1 MGPIDRE
8 GTFRG
13 TPVEWAVS
21 ETKNKYPQFVVR
33 LMATEKWVET
43 AEEMEALGVTEPSWV
58 PWAEYEQSMVGYLV
72 LFNNDGPIFNY
83 EQVQAALGWDGA
95 SFSGLSEANHLD
107 TTVLFRVEENTYQDV
122 TRLQIAWIDEKDAS
136 IERTLRALDPEKLK
150 ALDSRY
156 VGMLNTKKAAP
167 ASKPGKPM
175 APKAKDPRTEPV
187 NELKDPPV
195 RRSKAP
201 PSSTAKPPVGKA
213 KPSTTQVAPPPK
225 EEAPF
230 EGDPGPKVEACTM
243 DDAWTAIQ
251 KAAGDDDKAASVWVE
266 AANAAGIEDQ
276 ESATNEDWADVR
288 SRGLAVIAA

>member
-156 VGMLNTKKAAP
+156 VGM
-167 ASKPGKPM
+167 
-175 APKAKDPRTEPV
+175 
-187 NELKDPPV
+187 
-195 RRSKAP
+195 
-201 PSSTAKPPVGKA
+201 
-213 KPSTTQVAPPPK
+213 
-225 EEAPF
+225 
-230 EGDPGPKVEACTM
+230 
-243 DDAWTAIQ
+243 
-251 KAAGDDDKAASVWVE
+251 
-266 AANAAGIEDQ
+266 
-276 ESATNEDWADVR
+276 
-288 SRGLAVIAA
+288 